1 MDSLGVKMDYVS
13 HLQSMAKKHNSI
25 LCFGLDPVLEK
36 FPKSLKGSSKKKIL
50 EFYSDIIDSAEK
62 NSFSALKPNYAY
74 FAQYG
79 FEGLEALHELITS
92 YKSKYTIILDVKR
105 GDISST
111 ANAYA
116 KEGYEFFKAHSLTL
130 SPLMGKDS
138 IEPYLPYFEKGKGA
152 YLLCRTSNPGANDF
166 LTQPQSSPLYSHILS
181 SGVNWHANMGFVVG
195 ATSPQDLSSILS
207 MLPNASKTPL
217 LIPGV
222 GSQGGSAA
230 ETVSILK
237 KYPSLLPLAR
247 INASSSIAYAYK
259 KTNSSDYVDAAHMAM
274 AELNQFL
281 KIY

>member
-1 MDSLGVKMDYVS
+1 VGSLGVKMDYIS
-13 HLQSMAKKHNSI
+13 HIQTQSKKHKSL

-36 FPKSLKGSSKKKIL
+36 FPKSINGSKQKKIIT
-50 EFYSDIIDSAEK
+50 FYSQIIDSSPK
-62 NSFSALKPNYAY
+62 YSFSSLKPNYAY

-79 FEGLEALHELITS
+79 FEGLEALHELIS
-92 YKSKYTIILDVKR
+92 KYKSKYTVILDVKR

-111 ANAYA
+111 AKAYA
-116 KEGYEFFKAHSLTL
+116 KEGYEFFGAHSLTL

-138 IEPYLPYFEKGKGA
+138 VEPYLSYFEKGKGA

-166 LTQPQSSPLYSHILS
+166 LTQPQNSPLYSHILS
-181 SGVNWHANMGFVVG
+181 SGISWHKNLGFVVG

-207 MLPNASKTPL
+207 RLPRDSKTPL

-222 GSQGGSAA
+222 GSQGGSAS
-230 ETVSILK
+230 EIVSILK

-247 INASSSIAYAYK
+247 INASSSISYAFQ
-259 KTNSSDYVDAAHMAM
+259 NSNSKDYAVAAHTAM
-274 AELNQFL
+274 AELNKYF